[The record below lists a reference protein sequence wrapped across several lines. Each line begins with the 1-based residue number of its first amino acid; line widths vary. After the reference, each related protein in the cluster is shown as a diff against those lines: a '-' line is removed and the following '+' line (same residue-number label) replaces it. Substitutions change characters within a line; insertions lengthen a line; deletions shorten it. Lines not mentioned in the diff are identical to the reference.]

1 MAPLDLRVGRQA
13 TTAGKKYSQG
23 LWDLCCCPGWRRGKL
38 GERAQQPDF
47 RPFRASVMGPLEMA
61 HSSSPLDLRIAW
73 LGPAA
78 RPEYI
83 PPIGRQYLPTKPRRR
98 GGGVCESGGRR
109 LFPALFKRA
118 RGE

>member
-13 TTAGKKYSQG
+13 TTAAKKYSQG
-23 LWDLCCCPGWRRGKL
+23 LWRHYCRPGWWRSGR

-61 HSSSPLDLRIAW
+61 HSSSPLDLRMSW

-78 RPEYI
+78 
-83 PPIGRQYLPTKPRRR
+83 
-98 GGGVCESGGRR
+98 
-109 LFPALFKRA
+109 
-118 RGE
+118 